1 MSEALEYIIYIGLVI
16 ALGFS
21 LYYSVKFRR
30 ERKPDHKGLLQAK
43 QNISMGIMLNLLALY
58 PLLIIS
64 GSSVGIVIGA
74 MFLLLGL
81 FNLFAGIRNHMI
93 YRARLK

>member
-1 MSEALEYIIYIGLVI
+1 MLEALVYILYISFII

-21 LYYSVKFRR
+21 IYYSVKFRR

-43 QNISMGIMLNLLALY
+43 QNISMGTMLILLALY

-74 MFLLLGL
+74 MFLLIGL
-81 FNLFAGIRNHMI
+81 FNLFAGIRNHTT
-93 YRARLK
+93 YRARIK